1 MVRTFSRYV
10 GVQLLAYAIDMGGFL
25 LLTAAAGATPVVAN
39 IGGKLA
45 AGAFAFLAH
54 RRYTFGV
61 SGHDNARTQ
70 LVRYALLLAANIPV
84 SSLLLAGLLHWIAWD
99 VAAKFASDAIC
110 VVLTFA
116 ASRTLVFTAPKRT
129 PVP

>member
-1 MVRTFSRYV
+1 MFSRYIA
-10 GVQLLAYAIDMGGFL
+10 VQLLAYAIDMGGFL
-25 LLTAAAGATPVVAN
+25 LLTTAAGATPVLAN

-45 AGAFAFLAH
+45 AGGFAFLAH

-61 SGHDNARTQ
+61 HGHANARAQ

-84 SSLLLAGLLHWIAWD
+84 SSLLLAWLLHWITWD
-99 VAAKFASDAIC
+99 VAAKFVSDAIC
-110 VVLTFA
+110 VLLTFA
-116 ASRTLVFTAPKRT
+116 ASRTLVFTPPKRT